1 MLLRSL
7 GEAAPS
13 QASMSLAMTLE
24 TALWAQGVSSFLE
37 PSVMTRDGEWRRAQ
51 AAGGASPT
59 PVHRRAMLARARHA

>member
-1 MLLRSL
+1 M

-13 QASMSLAMTLE
+13 KSSMSLAMTLE
-24 TALWAQGVSSFLE
+24 TALWAQGVSSFRE
-37 PSVMTRDGEWRRAQ
+37 RSVMTRGGEWRRAQ